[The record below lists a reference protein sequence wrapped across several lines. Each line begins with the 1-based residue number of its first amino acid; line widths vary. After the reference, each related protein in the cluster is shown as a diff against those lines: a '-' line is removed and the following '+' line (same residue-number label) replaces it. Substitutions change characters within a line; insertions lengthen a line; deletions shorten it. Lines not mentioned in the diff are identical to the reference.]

1 MKFFK
6 GAVVLL
12 FLLLTS
18 QAFAQSSAELKR
30 RKEALSREIE
40 SLNRSLR
47 STSSTKRLSLKQIK
61 YLNAQ
66 IRLRE
71 EKINTINSE
80 VRLLDNQ
87 ISDKTNTVRSLV
99 AQLQKLKKEYAGMIL
114 FAFRNQSAYSKLMFI
129 FASRDFNQ
137 AYKRLKYLQQFSEY
151 RKKQAR
157 YIEETQA
164 ELTSNIRELDRN
176 KIEKRN
182 LLVSQEK
189 EKQNLG
195 QARSSQSKVVSS
207 LSRREREYRQELARK
222 KKENDRLN
230 RAIQAAIRREIEEER
245 KRAEVAASAGA
256 AGKEVP
262 KGTNVLAATPEA
274 IKLSASF
281 LGNRGRLPW
290 PVTNGTITEGF
301 GIHRYGKNVVSENNG
316 IDIKTNPD
324 AVVRAVFSGEV
335 SGVQSIGNTYA
346 VIVRHGEYF
355 TVYSNLKSVSVSRGQ
370 KLAVKQAI
378 GVVATDPADGTAE
391 AHFELW
397 QGVTPINPSS
407 WLAN

>member
-189 EKQNLG
+189 EKQPG
-195 QARSSQSKVVSS
+195 AARARSFRV
-207 LSRREREYRQELARK
+207 
-222 KKENDRLN
+222 
-230 RAIQAAIRREIEEER
+230 
-245 KRAEVAASAGA
+245 SAG
-256 AGKEVP
+256 G
-262 KGTNVLAATPEA
+262 
-274 IKLSASF
+274 SASTA
-281 LGNRGRLPW
+281 RSWPGRRRRM
-290 PVTNGTITEGF
+290 TG
-301 GIHRYGKNVVSENNG
+301 
-316 IDIKTNPD
+316 
-324 AVVRAVFSGEV
+324 
-335 SGVQSIGNTYA
+335 
-346 VIVRHGEYF
+346 
-355 TVYSNLKSVSVSRGQ
+355 
-370 KLAVKQAI
+370 
-378 GVVATDPADGTAE
+378 
-391 AHFELW
+391 
-397 QGVTPINPSS
+397 
-407 WLAN
+407 

>member
-1 MKFFK
+1 MKFLK
-6 GAVVLL
+6 GAVVIL

-40 SLNRSLR
+40 SLNKSLR
-47 STSSTKRLSLKQIK
+47 NTSSTKRLSLKQIK
-61 YLNAQ
+61 FLNAQ

-87 ISDKTNTVRSLV
+87 ISDKTNTVRSLA

-157 YIEETQA
+157 YIEETQS
-164 ELTSNIRELDRN
+164 ELTSNIKELDRN

-195 QARSSQSKVVSS
+195 QARSSQSKVVST
-207 LSRREREYRQELARK
+207 LSRQEREYRQELDRK

-245 KRAEVAASAGA
+245 RRAEEAASSA
-256 AGKEVP
+256 AGSKEVP

-274 IKLSASF
+274 IKLSADF

-290 PVTNGTITEGF
+290 PVANGTITEDF
-301 GIHRYGKNVVSENNG
+301 GVHKYGKNVVSENNG
-316 IDIKTNPD
+316 IDIKTNPNSS
-324 AVVRAVFSGEV
+324 VRAVFSGEV

-370 KLAVKQAI
+370 KVALKQTI
-378 GVVATDPADGTAE
+378 GTVATDPADGTAE

-397 QGVTPINPSS
+397 KGVTPVNPAS